1 MARHNR
7 LWWMIGAAVAVPI
20 VPFLLAGDWIEQTLT
35 TAVGALAGRPLAT
48 AAAVVTVLATD
59 LFLPVPA
66 TAVAT
71 LAGQTLGPALAG
83 FCVWTGMMISS
94 AIGFEASRRFG
105 TPVAER
111 FCRPAELADAAKGF
125 RRWGAAALI
134 LTRPMPVLAEACVL
148 LAGVH
153 AFPRGQFYPIVAAAT
168 AALAA
173 IFVALGWFSRGG
185 DWTAAVLMT
194 SAVLPLLL
202 AVLLRWRHR

>member
-1 MARHNR
+1 M
-7 LWWMIGAAVAVPI
+7 AVPI
-20 VPFLLAGDWIEQTLT
+20 IPFLLAGGWIEQTLT
-35 TAVGALAGRPLAT
+35 TAVAALGGRPVAT

-71 LAGQTLGPALAG
+71 LAGQTLGPAVAG
-83 FCVWTGMMISS
+83 FCVWSGMMISS
-94 AIGFEASRRFG
+94 AVGFEASRCFG

-111 FCRPAELADAAKGF
+111 FCRPTELRDAANRF
-125 RRWGAAALI
+125 RRWGAVALI

-173 IFVALGWFSRGG
+173 TFVALGWFSRGG
-185 DWTAAVLMT
+185 DWTAAALML

-202 AVLLRWRHR
+202 AVLMRWRRR